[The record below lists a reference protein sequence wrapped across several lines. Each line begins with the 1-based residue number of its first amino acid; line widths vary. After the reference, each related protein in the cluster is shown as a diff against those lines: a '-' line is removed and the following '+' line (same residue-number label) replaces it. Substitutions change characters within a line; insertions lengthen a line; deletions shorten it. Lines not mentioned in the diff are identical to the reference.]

1 MKRVLVVSTGDTIAQ
16 HRGGVEPC
24 FDLVARVRPG
34 ILGADVRAE
43 DMMAEPSWDTSPAT
57 MLALARRV
65 RAAILDEHCSGVV
78 VAHGVDT
85 LCETAYLADLLADAA
100 AERGGIVFTGAVR
113 HLDDPASDGAANLRD
128 AVLAAADPALRGL
141 GAVVCAGGELHAAR
155 WVSLVDTTV
164 ATPFSSSPR
173 PPLGRIMGERA
184 EITALAP
191 PRPPRTTDLP
201 ETDVALLRTY
211 PGMPPVLLSTV
222 VDAGAR
228 GIVLE
233 GTGAGNV
240 PVDLLT
246 TIDELTGWDIPV
258 VLAARAHTRPGAA
271 EPAPYETGLATRVGA
286 ISARG
291 LASSQ
296 ARCAL
301 MVALGNGGVD
311 AVREWFAL
319 L

>member
-16 HRGGVEPC
+16 LHSGVEPC
-24 FDLVARVRPG
+24 LDLVARVRPDV
-34 ILGADVRAE
+34 LSADVHAE
-43 DMMAEPSWDTSPAT
+43 DMMAEPSWDTSAAT

-65 RAAILDEHCSGVV
+65 RAAVLDEHYSGVV

-85 LCETAYLADLLADAA
+85 LCETAYLADLLAGAA

-113 HLDDPASDGAANLRD
+113 HGPPDDGTANLRHS
-128 AVLAAADPALRGL
+128 VLAAADPALRGL

-155 WVSLVDTTV
+155 WASLVDTT
-164 ATPFSSSPR
+164 AAAPFSSAPR
-173 PPLGRIMGERA
+173 PPLGRVTGERV
-184 EITALAP
+184 EIAALAP
-191 PRPPRTTDLP
+191 PRPPRATDLP
-201 ETDVALLRTY
+201 ETDVALLKTY
-211 PGMPPVLLSTV
+211 PGMPPALLTAV
-222 VDAGAR
+222 ADAGAR

-233 GTGAGNV
+233 GTGTGNV

-258 VLAARAHTRPGAA
+258 VLASRAHTRADAA
-271 EPAPYETGLATRVGA
+271 ELAPYEAGLATKVGA

-291 LASSQ
+291 LAPSQ

-301 MVALGNGGVD
+301 MVALGTGGVD
-311 AVREWFAL
+311 AVRTWFAL